1 MGAGLAILIA
11 TFHGRLTWKVLR
23 RVIIDTAYTSV
34 SLYTVL
40 FGALMLSKFLTLSGL
55 ASGVLA
61 LVQSTGLEGYA
72 LIFVIMLVFLVLGCV
87 MDSMAIILIFVPL
100 FAPIV
105 VAQGFDLVWFGIIVI
120 VVTEIA
126 LITPP
131 VGMNVFVLKAVLPD
145 VPVLRIFKGLIP
157 FIAVDVVRLA
167 LLVSFPA
174 ITLWLGST
182 VG

>member
-1 MGAGLAILIA
+1 MLQ
-11 TFHGRLTWKVLR
+11 
-23 RVIIDTAYTSV
+23 SV
-34 SLYTVL
+34 SWLGNNLTIPTVL
-40 FGALMLSKFLTLSGL
+40 FGALMLSKLLTLSGL
-55 ASGVLA
+55 AGGILA
-61 LVQSTGLEGYA
+61 FVQSTGLEGYA
-72 LIFVIMLVFLVLGCV
+72 LIFAIMLVFLVLGCV

-145 VPVLRIFKGLIP
+145 VPVIRIFKGLIS
-157 FIAVDVVRLA
+157 FVTVDVVRLA
-167 LLVSFPA
+167 LLIAFPG

-182 VG
+182 IG